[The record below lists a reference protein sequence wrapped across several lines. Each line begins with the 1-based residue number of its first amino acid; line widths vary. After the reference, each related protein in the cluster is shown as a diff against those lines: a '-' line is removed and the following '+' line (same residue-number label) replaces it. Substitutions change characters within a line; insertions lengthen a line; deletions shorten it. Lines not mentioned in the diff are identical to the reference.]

1 MGNSS
6 EDSPLLVV
14 VKALVDI
21 LAPNDRA
28 RLRPWILAK
37 FDVRGY
43 PDRGY
48 TNSRTRYER
57 YVREIRPN
65 TAAMECR
72 RANRRIRT
80 GSRPLP
86 AAL

>member
-1 MGNSS
+1 MGNPS

-21 LAPNDRA
+21 LSPDDRA
-28 RLRPWILAK
+28 RLRPWVLAK

-48 TNSRTRYER
+48 TNSRTR
-57 YVREIRPN
+57 
-65 TAAMECR
+65 
-72 RANRRIRT
+72 
-80 GSRPLP
+80 
-86 AAL
+86 

>member
-1 MGNSS
+1 MDFS

-21 LAPNDRA
+21 LSPDDRA

-43 PDRGY
+43 PDCGS
-48 TNSRTRYER
+48 TNSRN
-57 YVREIRPN
+57 P
-65 TAAMECR
+65 
-72 RANRRIRT
+72 
-80 GSRPLP
+80 
-86 AAL
+86 